1 MDILVPTEDGYW
13 VNENHARI
21 SELIRE
27 YNPDMELVWI
37 PPDRRFDDAIPYAV
51 RHNPPNAMPY
61 IVFHIKED
69 ELDHRVLGRLY
80 AGDTTKHDVLA
91 RIEADDQARLNL
103 QAKIKREKAEERQ
116 DFIKSVVGSNKHTFR
131 HNGKIYPK

>member
-103 QAKIKREKAEERQ
+103 QTKINIHLDIMER
-116 DFIKSVVGSNKHTFR
+116 FIQNDCVRCNYQSSSRIWG
-131 HNGKIYPK
+131 